1 MLIRT
6 KTSPHCPCVLT
17 RKGTLGA
24 CSLLAQARLV
34 AEARFQ
40 PLTFQKPG
48 VTCLTAHL
56 VSIDT
61 NKRCKLGSGFVRQAV
76 AEQSGQD
83 HVELRFIAGSATT
96 AL

>member
-17 RKGTLGA
+17 RKGTQE
-24 CSLLAQARLV
+24 CSLLARARLV
-34 AEARFQ
+34 AEASFQ

-48 VTCLTAHL
+48 VTCPTAHL
-56 VSIDT
+56 VSIDI
-61 NKRCKLGSGFVRQAV
+61 NKRCKLESGFVRQAV
-76 AEQSGQD
+76 VEQSGQD

-96 AL
+96 AV